1 MNKTLWNYYKQSAD
15 GQNAIAMFNPE
26 PDDAH
31 KEIENIATFLQKLD
45 SHIDSVFYRFY
56 ICAQS

>member
-45 SHIDSVFYRFY
+45 SHIEP
-56 ICAQS
+56 